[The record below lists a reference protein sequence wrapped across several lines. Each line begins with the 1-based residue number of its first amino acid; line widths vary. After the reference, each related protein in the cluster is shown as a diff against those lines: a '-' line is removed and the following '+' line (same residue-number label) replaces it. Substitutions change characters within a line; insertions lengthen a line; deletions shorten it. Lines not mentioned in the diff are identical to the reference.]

1 MKFIYF
7 TDIHLDSGIDAF
19 RGFELCVESML
30 EHQPE
35 VLINGG
41 DVGLTPEALA
51 QYAQTMERVSV
62 PVLLSHGNHEMC
74 SGYLPREQGGTA
86 HASADIGGVHFVLLD
101 VVRYFEPTEDHP
113 SNWHVLA
120 DEGLLEWLAADLAG
134 LDRDAPLVVA
144 SHVPVST
151 TFPQRS
157 GQVPDMAFPTNE
169 IAGVRRLLT
178 LLQPFERVITLHG
191 HHHEND
197 RHFVGAM
204 EVMTTAAVSG
214 NWWKTGLESR
224 GPQGREPQG
233 YRVVEVDAEGGFRSQ
248 YHAFQSHQDEAVELC
263 RHQASGRRF
272 VNVFDGS
279 PRTQVE
285 AGDLGPLAQIDPLA
299 ESSRDLATHLW
310 ELPADFDRQQ
320 VEVRVVF
327 EDGRECSGVLE
338 ERVWESVPP
347 A

>member
-19 RGFELCVESML
+19 RGFEMCVESML

-35 VLINGG
+35 ALINGG
-41 DVGLTPEALA
+41 DLGLTPEVLA

-74 SGYLPREQGGTA
+74 SGYLPSGNKGGRRMPA
-86 HASADIGGVHFVLLD
+86 LI
-101 VVRYFEPTEDHP
+101 
-113 SNWHVLA
+113 
-120 DEGLLEWLAADLAG
+120 LAASTLYCWTWYATSSRPRIIRPTG
-134 LDRDAPLVVA
+134 TSWPTRGCWSGWLRIWRGWTGPRPLVVA

-169 IAGVRRLLT
+169 IAGARRLLT

-233 YRVVEVDAEGGFRSQ
+233 YRVIEVNEEGNFRSQ
-248 YHAFQSHQDEAVELC
+248 YHAFQSHQDEAMELC

-285 AGDLGPLAQIDPLA
+285 VGGLGAV
-299 ESSRDLATHLW
+299 S
-310 ELPADFDRQQ
+310 AD
-320 VEVRVVF
+320 
-327 EDGRECSGVLE
+327 
-338 ERVWESVPP
+338 
-347 A
+347 